1 MGHMAS
7 TRVSTQGS
15 DDISIAVVI
24 PLYNGERYI
33 REAIESALRQSLPPT
48 EIIVVDDG
56 STDNGPAVVD
66 GLARR
71 HPITLLRRPNG
82 GQSAARNFGIAQAG
96 SNLIAL
102 LDQDDIWY
110 RDHLEKL
117 AEPFLQRRTVELG
130 WVYSN
135 LDEIDEH
142 GRLVC
147 RSILRFLPAQHPKRD
162 LLGSLR
168 SDMFILPSASLVSR
182 KAFEAVGGFDER
194 LIGYEDDDLFLRMF
208 RAGYDNV
215 YLDEA
220 LSQWRLFGGSSSYSP
235 RMAVSRMAY
244 LRKLLAEFPDDPA
257 RGRFWR
263 RDVIAP
269 RFLPHLIKEY
279 IDAVRSR
286 DRELLHVSLDNL
298 QFISDYHSG
307 AVRVVLRMLLPLL
320 FRFPGIARLLL
331 VAKPALQPLTRP
343 IMGGLAVSRNKQLVS
358 TTSAK

>member
-1 MGHMAS
+1 MAP
-7 TRVSTQGS
+7 TRVSTQGG

-33 REAIESALRQSLPPT
+33 QEAIESVLRQSLPPT
-48 EIIVVDDG
+48 EVIVVDDG

-82 GQSAARNFGIAQAG
+82 GQSAARNFGIAHAG

-110 RDHLEKL
+110 SHHLEKL

-147 RSILRFLPAQHPKRD
+147 RSILRFLPGQHPKRD
-162 LLGSLR
+162 LICSLR

-182 KAFEAVGGFDER
+182 KAFEAVGGFDEQ
-194 LIGYEDDDLFLRMF
+194 LLGYEDDDLFLRMF

-220 LSQWRLFGGSSSYSP
+220 LSQWRLFVGSSSYSP

-257 RGRFWR
+257 RGRYWR
-263 RDVIAP
+263 RDVLAP
-269 RFLPHLIKEY
+269 RFLPHLIKAF
-279 IDAVRSR
+279 IDAVRCR
-286 DRELLHVSLDNL
+286 DRELMRASLENL
-298 QFISDYHSG
+298 RFISKYHNG
-307 AVRVVLRMLLPLL
+307 KVRIVMQLLLPLL
-320 FRFPGIARLLL
+320 FRFPGIARILLA
-331 VAKPALQPLTRP
+331 AKPVLQPLTRR
-343 IMGGLAVSRNKQLVS
+343 IMGGLVVSRNKQLVS
-358 TTSAK
+358 TASSK

>member
-1 MGHMAS
+1 MVPAS
-7 TRVSTQGS
+7 VSPQGR

-33 REAIESALRQSLPPT
+33 QEAIKSALCQSLPPT
-48 EIIVVDDG
+48 EIIIVDDG
-56 STDNGPAVVD
+56 STDNGRAVVEK
-66 GLARR
+66 LARR
-71 HPITLLRRPNG
+71 HPITLFRKPNG
-82 GQSAARNFGIAQAG
+82 GQSSARNFGVAHA
-96 SNLIAL
+96 SSKLIAL

-162 LLGSLR
+162 LLCSLR

-182 KAFEAVGGFDER
+182 KAFEAVGGFDEQ
-194 LIGYEDDDLFLRMF
+194 LLGYEDDDLFLRMF

-279 IDAVRSR
+279 IDAVQSR
-286 DRELLHVSLDNL
+286 DRELMRASLENL
-298 QFISDYHSG
+298 RFISNYHNG
-307 AVRVVLRMLLPLL
+307 KVRVVMQLLLPLL
-320 FRFPGIARLLL
+320 FRFPGIARILLA
-331 VAKPALQPLTRP
+331 AKPALQPLTRR
-343 IMGGLAVSRNKQLVS
+343 IMGGLVVSRN
-358 TTSAK
+358 